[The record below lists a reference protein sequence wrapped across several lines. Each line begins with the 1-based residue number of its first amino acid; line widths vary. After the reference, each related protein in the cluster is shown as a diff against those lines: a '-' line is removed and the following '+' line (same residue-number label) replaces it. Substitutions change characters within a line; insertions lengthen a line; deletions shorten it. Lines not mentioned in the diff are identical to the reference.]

1 MLRRMLGGEN
11 VSALARELGIRRK
24 YLYQCR
30 GGSAPEVPEALRT
43 RGRPTKAEALAIQSH
58 GAGSALVEAVPIV
71 APPADALSQ
80 AHRRIA
86 DLERKVGQQQ
96 VELDFFSEPRGRSGR
111 RAGRAARLAPRRL
124 RGHPSDERAA
134 LARRDRDRPD
144 VPTGRVS
151 RAGYY
156 RHWQAS
162 VPRREETGLGDAI
175 RKLVL
180 AHRHYGHRRIAAML
194 HRAGWL
200 TNHKRVPRVV
210 REDNLLCLRRASFV
224 PTTTDSRHGCG
235 SCPTRR
241 AAALSRTLAERLR
254 GGNTFGIVTN
264 DEDAGLANDRE
275 LLSHYRCLLSSSVTA
290 DSFGRRPLRQ
300 AATFIAKGRTSYLP
314 ILDRLICQIVSTIFP
329 KCLFVRMYSCAAS
342 PS

>member
-1 MLRRMLGGEN
+1 LSRRRPTRFRRRTGGSPISSARS
-11 VSALARELGIRRK
+11 VSSRSNSIFSASLAAG
-24 YLYQCR
+24 R
-30 GGSAPEVPEALRT
+30 GGAPDERRAWRRGVYAVIQAMSAP
-43 RGRPTKAEALAIQSH
+43 
-58 GAGSALVEAVPIV
+58 
-71 APPADALSQ
+71 LSQ
-80 AHRRIA
+80 GEIGIDRMCQ
-86 DLERKVGQQQ
+86 L
-96 VELDFFSEPRGRSGR
+96 
-111 RAGRAARLAPRRL
+111 AG
-124 RGHPSDERAA
+124 
-134 LARRDRDRPD
+134 
-144 VPTGRVS
+144 VS

-175 RKLVL
+175 QKLVL

-200 TNHKRVPRVV
+200 TNHKRAPRVV